1 MTHHHLLALSG
12 LLFCHAALA
21 GAADECFPSLPGRE
35 DIPFDA
41 PGEVKITRLRISAQ
55 QELAYLATEYIGA
68 KNLQATLY
76 LKRPGGYCFS
86 GDLGALTNFRVDRS
100 TASHGR
106 YGIVVLS
113 GSGDSRFSRRF
124 SYRKPSQKYELD
136 ACRVG
141 TEGGRWRACTASE
154 Q

>member
-1 MTHHHLLALSG
+1 MTRLPLALSG
-12 LLFCHAALA
+12 LLFCNAAFA
-21 GAADECFPSLPGRE
+21 GAKDECFPSLPGRE

-41 PGEVKITRLRISAQ
+41 PGEVKITRFRISAQ
-55 QELAYLATEYIGA
+55 RESAYLATEYIGA

-76 LKRPGGYCFS
+76 LKRPDGYCLS
-86 GDLGALTNFRVDRS
+86 GDLGALTDFHVDRS

-113 GSGDSRFSRRF
+113 SSGDYRFSRRF
-124 SYRKPSQKYELD
+124 SYKKSSQKYELD